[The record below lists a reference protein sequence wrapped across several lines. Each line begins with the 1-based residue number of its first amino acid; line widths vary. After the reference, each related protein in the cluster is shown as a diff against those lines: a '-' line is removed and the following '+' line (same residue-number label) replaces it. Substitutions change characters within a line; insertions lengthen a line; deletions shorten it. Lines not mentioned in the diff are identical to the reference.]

1 MITLEEVASI
11 LLKSERKRL
20 VEDLDFENESPTEEY
35 SEPFEYKDKYY
46 IHSKTKKAIRLYAR
60 TWKFGKDP
68 MNKSCLWRVSIQP
81 VENGVVVAENPIHTS
96 WCEKDKIFEYVT
108 SNPIFAGYKEMKSA
122 PQRKRKSKK
131 K

>member
-1 MITLEEVASI
+1 
-11 LLKSERKRL
+11 
-20 VEDLDFENESPTEEY
+20 
-35 SEPFEYKDKYY
+35 
-46 IHSKTKKAIRLYAR
+46 
-60 TWKFGKDP
+60 

-81 VENGVVVAENPIHTS
+81 VEKGVVVAENPIHTS